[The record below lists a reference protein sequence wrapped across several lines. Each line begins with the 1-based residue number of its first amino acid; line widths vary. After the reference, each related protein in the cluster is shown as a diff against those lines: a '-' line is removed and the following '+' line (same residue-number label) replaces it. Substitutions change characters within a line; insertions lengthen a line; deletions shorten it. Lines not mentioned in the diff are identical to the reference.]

1 MANQKAVAPAQ
12 SAVASATADMFNG
25 RLIADAQASIRDI
38 GFGSQK
44 AEADIVARKA
54 DLEVFDKNLL
64 AWICVAGDDGKL
76 AIDPDTKKYVPIDY
90 QSFMQVREWY
100 AGAAFDAGCETL
112 EAAAKVWERAINRLI
127 TVGFVRPT
135 SKNRDAVRMSEK
147 AAKLKAE
154 LAAKSD
160 AELESKQAA
169 LIESGDTKSL
179 REALAIGKELERR
192 AQPEI
197 DKAKAEA
204 KQYADVLTARV
215 KELAKAATPDAL
227 EILIRMIQASK

>member
-76 AIDPDTKKYVPIDY
+76 AVNPETKKYVPIDY

-127 TVGFVRPT
+127 SVGFVRPT
-135 SKNRDAVRMSEK
+135 SKNPDAIRMSEK

-154 LAAKSD
+154 LDAKST
-160 AELESKQAA
+160 AELEARKVE
-169 LIESGDTKSL
+169 LLEKGDTKSL
-179 REALAIGKELERR
+179 SEARSISKALDERMK
-192 AQPEI
+192 PEI